1 MTLIKIN
8 PSHLEDTLW
17 GLFVDLFD
25 WDPENQGD
33 MTCIK
38 VLSEYE
44 VEPMDLVLLS
54 SEELCKIY
62 LRAEK
67 ICSNVSRRLSS
78 NVRSLQFYLK
88 NLQEKGF
95 FSFERDFNF
104 SSINRSELRNFWMDP
119 HDLSKI
125 SKGEDT
131 RPIPPP
137 EFSAKVFDF
146 ESSPPPPLNSDDNL
160 VIHPKLDLPS
170 PSSDSITSNKSLP
183 VTDDES
189 PISCS
194 NKDDDS
200 FKDLRENCLHSES
213 NLFPFSTSN
222 HNSEDINSNTL
233 TTSRGTSSSISSED
247 SSIHGES
254 TVKSFQ
260 E

>member
-1 MTLIKIN
+1 MTLIKID

-17 GLFVDLFD
+17 ELFVDLFD
-25 WDPENQGD
+25 WDPENQRD
-33 MTCIK
+33 MTYIK

-44 VEPMDLVLLS
+44 VEPMDLVMLS
-54 SEELCKIY
+54 REELHKIY

-67 ICSNVSRRLSS
+67 RHPNMSRRLSS

-104 SSINRSELRNFWMDP
+104 SSIHGSELRNFWMHP
-119 HDLSKI
+119 HNLSII
-125 SKGEDT
+125 SKGVDT
-131 RPIPPP
+131 RPILPP

-146 ESSPPPPLNSDDNL
+146 ESSPPPPLTSDENL

-189 PISCS
+189 PMSCS
-194 NKDDDS
+194 NKDDNS

-213 NLFPFSTSN
+213 NLFPFSTSD
-222 HNSEDINSNTL
+222 HNSEDINSNTFTHP
-233 TTSRGTSSSISSED
+233 TTSKEPSS
-247 SSIHGES
+247 
-254 TVKSFQ
+254 
-260 E
+260 